1 MSVLA
6 NYLPQEVIPYIENWI
21 QEFKLDFKIVNPRK
35 TKFGDFRP
43 AYGSRKK
50 HQITINNNLNKHA
63 FLITTLHEFAHL
75 FTWEE
80 HGRRVQPHGVEW
92 KSIFAEML
100 VKFYPLF
107 PEDVQLALEKYIDNP
122 KASSCSDKDLYKV
135 LRKYDEYSQ
144 PYLDEISIGSEFLFN
159 KKRYQSLEKRRTRYI
174 VKNLH
179 NGREYL
185 ISGIAQVEPV
195 K

>member
-144 PYLDEISIGSEFLFN
+144 PYLEEISIGSEFLFN
-159 KKRYQSLEKRRTRYI
+159 KKRYRSLEKRRTRFL

>member
-1 MSVLA
+1 MSELV
-6 NYLPQEVIPYIENWI
+6 NYLPKEVIPYVENWI
-21 QEFKLDFKIVNPRK
+21 QEFKLDFKVVNPRK

-43 AYGSRKK
+43 AYGPKKK

-80 HGRRVQPHGVEW
+80 HGRRVLPHGLEW

-107 PEDVQLALEKYIDNP
+107 PEDVQFALEKYIDNP

-135 LRKYDEYSQ
+135 LRKYDENTY
-144 PYLDEISIGSEFLFN
+144 PYLEEISIGSEFLFN

>member
-159 KKRYQSLEKRRTRYI
+159 KKRYKSLEKRRTRYL

>member
-159 KKRYQSLEKRRTRYI
+159 KKRYRSLEKRRTRFL

>member
-159 KKRYQSLEKRRTRYI
+159 KKRYKSLEKRRTRFL